1 MKNLKAIPDT
11 TSSYLS
17 KEDLKDLLTSKQA
30 TIKKLVSEV
39 HTSKKITL
47 SATLNGEYMISTAK
61 KKLTPNNQVNI
72 EHWHYSYIFKID
84 KETAKK
90 KTFLSIVTIQL
101 LEGICEVIEHVTWYV
116 GMKALSV

>member
-1 MKNLKAIPDT
+1 MHNLKSIPDT

-17 KEDLKDLLTSKQA
+17 KEDLKALLNSQKDK
-30 TIKKLVSEV
+30 IKKLVSEV

-47 SATLNGEYMISTAK
+47 SATLNGEYMISTTK
-61 KKLTPNNQVNI
+61 KKLTPNKQANI
-72 EHWHYSYIFKID
+72 EYWHYSYTFKID

-101 LEGICEVIEHVTWYV
+101 LEGICEVIERVTWYV
-116 GMKALSV
+116 GMKALS